1 MKCKNCGNEVNPQDA
16 FCQYCGSPVSLES
29 NSADTETTVLKRQ
42 TNDAET
48 VYLKDEVDEAETT
61 YLGMDAAGSNGNSY
75 GNQANNNRQF
85 NNAGQPNANRP
96 YNNGGQPNT
105 NGQYNNM
112 GQRNVN
118 GQYNNMG
125 QSNVNG
131 QYNNMQQPNQQYY
144 NGQPNRG
151 YQPNG
156 GFANGNGGMKQ
167 PEKLKWFHFII
178 YFQLFLVALA
188 NCGQGMLAIVGS
200 FMYDFEVVNGLIF
213 IESMKLVNIILGI
226 ISIAAGIF
234 AIIVRQKMS
243 RFEKDSIKLYYVLF
257 VALLV
262 VKILYTI
269 ITVIVFSSSYS
280 SLYSEMNNIITE
292 LGTVVIIGIGYI
304 CANIKYFNKR
314 ANLFVN

>member
-1 MKCKNCGNEVNPQDA
+1 
-16 FCQYCGSPVSLES
+16 
-29 NSADTETTVLKRQ
+29 
-42 TNDAET
+42 
-48 VYLKDEVDEAETT
+48 
-61 YLGMDAAGSNGNSY
+61 
-75 GNQANNNRQF
+75 
-85 NNAGQPNANRP
+85 
-96 YNNGGQPNT
+96 
-105 NGQYNNM
+105 
-112 GQRNVN
+112 
-118 GQYNNMG
+118 
-125 QSNVNG
+125 
-131 QYNNMQQPNQQYY
+131 
-144 NGQPNRG
+144 
-151 YQPNG
+151 
-156 GFANGNGGMKQ
+156 
-167 PEKLKWFHFII
+167 
-178 YFQLFLVALA
+178 
-188 NCGQGMLAIVGS
+188 MLAIVGS

-213 IESMKLVNIILGI
+213 IESMKPVNIILGI